1 MKAMTNLK
9 DLRVIKTRR
18 AIRNAFAKLLTKKD
32 INDITVT
39 ELSREAK
46 INRKTFY
53 NYYSGVYQVADDML
67 VEISESYNQI
77 LKGVKFEHNMHRA
90 DQLLKRMT
98 NLVESDPEFF
108 GYVFTMS
115 GSQSLASSI
124 INLLKEKTKAAML
137 EQIDLDSRVADIAI
151 DFVFSGMLSV
161 YQHWLM
167 SDRSQKLSDVS
178 EVISVMSFSGLNG
191 VFNAYV

>member
-1 MKAMTNLK
+1 
-9 DLRVIKTRR
+9 
-18 AIRNAFAKLLTKKD
+18 
-32 INDITVT
+32 
-39 ELSREAK
+39 
-46 INRKTFY
+46 
-53 NYYSGVYQVADDML
+53 
-67 VEISESYNQI
+67 
-77 LKGVKFEHNMHRA
+77 
-90 DQLLKRMT
+90 
-98 NLVESDPEFF
+98 
-108 GYVFTMS
+108 MS
-115 GSQSLASSI
+115 GSQALASSI